1 MTSSVEPAFAALR
14 AFQEAARARSF
25 QEAARVLGVTA
36 SAVSH
41 RIRGLEADLGAP
53 LFVRQTRS
61 VALTPL
67 GAQLFA
73 DLEPAFLA
81 VARAVERARSGSLDN
96 RLKVSALAFITN
108 YWLIPRLARF
118 EARHP
123 GLAIEIESANRLADF
138 ETDGVDVAIRNMA
151 GPSAGLM
158 ARKLLD
164 VRPEVLCSPALLQGA
179 RALRTPT
186 DLAAHTLIHVAPRL
200 TAWAEWL
207 AAAGFAGLKPAGDL
221 VFDNVPSALEAAAA
235 GRGVAL
241 AWAPLVWDS
250 PAADRLVAPFPP
262 AQAPGAAYFVVWRRA
277 DQAKAKV
284 RAFVDW
290 ITAEMGADRRRLA
303 RLDLARRHGSLEGA
317 VESS

>member
-1 MTSSVEPAFAALR
+1 MSEMASSVEPPFAALR

-67 GAQLFA
+67 GVQLMA
-73 DLEPAFLA
+73 DLEPAFRG
-81 VARAVERARSGSLDN
+81 VADALSRARRQGEDG
-96 RLKVSALAFITN
+96 RLKVSTLAFITN

-158 ARKLLD
+158 TRKLLD
-164 VRPEVLCSPALLQGA
+164 VRPEVLCAPALRDGPKPVRSPA
-179 RALRTPT
+179 
-186 DLAAHTLIHVAPRL
+186 DLAAHTLIHVAPRQA
-200 TAWAEWL
+200 AWAEWL
-207 AAAGFAGLKPAGDL
+207 AAAGHPGLKPAGDL
-221 VFDNVPSALEAAAA
+221 VLDNVPSALEAAAA
-235 GRGVAL
+235 GRGLAL

-250 PAADRLVAPFPP
+250 PAAERLVAPFPP
-262 AQAPGAAYFVVWRRA
+262 VEGPSAAYFVVWRRA
-277 DQAKAKV
+277 DRAKTKV
-284 RAFVDW
+284 RAFVEW
-290 ITAEMGADRRRLA
+290 ITAEMASDKRRLA
-303 RLDLARRHGSLEGA
+303 RLDLARRHRA
-317 VESS
+317 IDPH

>member
-1 MTSSVEPAFAALR
+1 MPSSVEPSFVALR

-61 VALTPL
+61 VSLTPL
-67 GAQLFA
+67 GVQLFA

-81 VARAVERARSGSLDN
+81 MTRAVARARGGAVDN

-108 YWLIPRLARF
+108 HWLIPRLARF
-118 EARHP
+118 ESRHP
-123 GLAIEIESANRLADF
+123 GLVIEIESSNRLADF
-138 ETDGVDVAIRNMA
+138 ETDGVDVAIRNMS

-164 VRPEVLCSPALLQGA
+164 VRPEVLCAPALLEGP
-179 RALRTPT
+179 RALRRPA
-186 DLAAHTLIHVAPRL
+186 DLAAHTLIHIAPRH

-207 AAAGFAGLKPAGDL
+207 AAAGHPGLKPAGDL

-250 PAADRLVAPFPP
+250 PAAGRLAAPFPP
-262 AQAPGAAYFVVWRRA
+262 IAGPGAAYFVVWRRA
-277 DQAKAKV
+277 DQSKAKV

-290 ITAEMGADRRRLA
+290 ILAEMASDRRRLA
-303 RLDLARRHGSLEGA
+303 RLDVERRHGGLGDGS
-317 VESS
+317 